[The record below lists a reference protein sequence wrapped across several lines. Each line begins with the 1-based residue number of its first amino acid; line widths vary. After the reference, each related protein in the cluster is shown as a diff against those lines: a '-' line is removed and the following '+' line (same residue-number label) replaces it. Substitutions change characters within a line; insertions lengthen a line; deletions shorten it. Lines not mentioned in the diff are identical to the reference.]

1 MFAAYRHQKYE
12 SNQFHHQK
20 NLSEMELHF
29 PLGKDLKV
37 IRAQHIHH
45 VLVLALRNDIL
56 LTLIVIA
63 IFQ

>member
-1 MFAAYRHQKYE
+1 
-12 SNQFHHQK
+12 
-20 NLSEMELHF
+20 MEPHF

-37 IRAQHIHH
+37 IRAQHIRH
-45 VLVLALRNDIL
+45 VRALALQNDIQ